1 MLLSVIPPLQPMR
14 VTRCLDPGS
23 GQDPSNP
30 KITNITDQEYYSNNI
45 FMKHAYT
52 DLKQVP
58 REKGKAHHHVLEF
71 KNSTGESE
79 REGGAGTNGLL
90 TSLRR
95 SWRVLDAGDAV
106 KAEIRGGGGG

>member
-1 MLLSVIPPLQPMR
+1 
-14 VTRCLDPGS
+14 
-23 GQDPSNP
+23 
-30 KITNITDQEYYSNNI
+30 
-45 FMKHAYT
+45 
-52 DLKQVP
+52 
-58 REKGKAHHHVLEF
+58 VLEF

-106 KAEIRGGGGG
+106 KAEISGGGGG

>member
-1 MLLSVIPPLQPMR
+1 
-14 VTRCLDPGS
+14 
-23 GQDPSNP
+23 
-30 KITNITDQEYYSNNI
+30 
-45 FMKHAYT
+45 MKHGYT

-79 REGGAGTNGLL
+79 REGRTGTDRLL

-106 KAEIRGGGGG
+106 KEEISGGGG